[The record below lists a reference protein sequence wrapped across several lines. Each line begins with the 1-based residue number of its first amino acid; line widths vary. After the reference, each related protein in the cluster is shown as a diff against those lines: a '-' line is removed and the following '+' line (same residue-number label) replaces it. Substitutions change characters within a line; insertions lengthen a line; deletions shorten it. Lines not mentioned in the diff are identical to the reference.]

1 MADMGIRGRRPPLV
15 AKTAPSSQSELID
28 RALTGDRQAIAKL
41 ISIVED
47 GAAGLGGVMSAIFP
61 HTGHAYTVGITG
73 APGAGKSTLTEGL
86 IGLIRKEEHQVGVL
100 AIDPSSPFTGG
111 ALLGDRVRMQS
122 HASDGRVFIRSM
134 ATRGHLGG
142 LALATPE
149 AVRILD
155 AAGMDFVLIET
166 VGVGQDE
173 VEVVGTA
180 DTTIVVVNPGWGD
193 SVQAGKAGLLEIA
206 DLFAVNKADR
216 EGAKQTVR
224 ELNQMIDFGPKRAWR
239 PPVIETVATQGK
251 GVAEL
256 WAAVK
261 AHRGHLDEAGELQ
274 SRRRGRIAK
283 EISDIVAA
291 RVRERVRRDSAVALE
306 ELVERVGRRE
316 IDPYAAAET
325 LLDTLDN

>member
-1 MADMGIRGRRPPLV
+1 MAAMAKATSAAHETLV
-15 AKTAPSSQSELID
+15 D

-47 GAAGLGGVMSAIFP
+47 GAAELGEVMSAIFP
-61 HTGHAYTVGITG
+61 HTGRAYTIGITG

-86 IGLIRKEEHQVGVL
+86 IARIREDGHRVAVL

-122 HASDGRVFIRSM
+122 HASDGLVFIRSM

-155 AAGMDFVLIET
+155 AAGTDYVLIET

-173 VEVVGTA
+173 VEIVETA
-180 DTTIVVVNPGWGD
+180 DTTIVIVNPGWGD
-193 SVQAGKAGLLEIA
+193 SVQAGKAGLLEIG
-206 DLFAVNKADR
+206 DIFVVNKADR
-216 EGAKQTVR
+216 EGTKQAVR
-224 ELNQMIDFGPKRAWR
+224 ELNQMIDFGPKREWR
-239 PPVIETVATQGK
+239 PPVIETIATQGK
-251 GVAEL
+251 GIAEL

-261 AHRGHLDEAGELQ
+261 AHRTKLDEMGEVQ
-274 SRRRGRIAK
+274 TRRRARIAK
-283 EISDIVAA
+283 EISQIVAA

-306 ELVERVGRRE
+306 ELVDRVVRRE
-316 IDPYAAAET
+316 IDPYAAAESLLGT
-325 LLDTLDN
+325 LGN